1 MTITLVA
8 GITHSE
14 AEKILA
20 QHSKLNQVEVSE
32 IKGTIEMFN
41 SLAIS
46 NKDILSKP
54 NVLQYVAWRVE
65 TRMQVLRECG
75 FTNISVIHFNAFV
88 SILNRNIKRLK
99 FEEYLSSDLDVVE
112 HILQQIK
119 DVQLNVN
126 RNCPKLGEIER
137 LSDIR
142 KIIIKKYL
150 AAKLGLS
157 EGQIKSAF
165 LKYPTL
171 KWRSLQSL
179 RELIDILE
187 NDLAFDRKKSV
198 SNLGLLRYADPRN
211 IRQLI
216 NNMPVIAG
224 SSIRDVICQCPH
236 IILFDVERIEKI
248 LKILSEF
255 DISDAQIQAC
265 VEIFTIN
272 PHTVYDRLCRIQHF
286 SELSLLKMNP
296 NYLQLIFKYSAAV
309 DRLKIMNTLDATQF
323 TVSVLTGSERH
334 FVKFGEAD
342 TFKKCLI
349 D

>member
-1 MTITLVA
+1 MVEDSTITLVT
-8 GITHSE
+8 GITHNE

-20 QHSKLNQVEVSE
+20 ENSKLNQMEVSE
-32 IKGTIEMFN
+32 IKGTIRMFN

-54 NVLQYVAWRVE
+54 NVLQNVAWRVE

-75 FTNISVIHFNAFV
+75 FTNISAIHFNAFV
-88 SILNRNIKRLK
+88 SILNRNIQRLK

-112 HILQQIK
+112 HILSQIK
-119 DVQLNVN
+119 DVHLNVN
-126 RNCPKLGEIER
+126 RNRPELGEIER

-142 KIIIKKYL
+142 KVIIKKYL
-150 AAKLGLS
+150 AAKLDLS

-165 LKYPTL
+165 QKYPTL

-187 NDLAFDRKKSV
+187 NDLAFDRKKSI

-216 NNMPVIAG
+216 DNMPVIAG

-236 IILFDVERIEKI
+236 IIQFDVERIEKI

-255 DISDAQIQAC
+255 DI
-265 VEIFTIN
+265 
-272 PHTVYDRLCRIQHF
+272 
-286 SELSLLKMNP
+286 
-296 NYLQLIFKYSAAV
+296 
-309 DRLKIMNTLDATQF
+309 
-323 TVSVLTGSERH
+323 
-334 FVKFGEAD
+334 
-342 TFKKCLI
+342 
-349 D
+349 